1 MDKELEKIQRK
12 VQLTRID
19 KQGLK
24 KLAFP
29 EIHKNKIKY
38 WSAYIV
44 TANTTSNKI
53 ELTDN
58 MIKLRLVRT
67 EEK

>member
-12 VQLTRID
+12 AQLTRID

-53 ELTDN
+53 ELTN
-58 MIKLRLVRT
+58 EMIKLRLIRT
-67 EEK
+67 EAK